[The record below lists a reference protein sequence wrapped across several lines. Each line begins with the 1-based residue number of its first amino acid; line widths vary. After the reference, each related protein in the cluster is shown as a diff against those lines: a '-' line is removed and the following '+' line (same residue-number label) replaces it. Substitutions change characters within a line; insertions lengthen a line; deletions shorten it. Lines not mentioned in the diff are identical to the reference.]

1 MKVLFR
7 FSILSLLLI
16 SCSSGQYDYP
26 YQDPRLP
33 VSRRVEDLM
42 SRMSVKEKVDQL
54 RSDFRGMGPS
64 PDYTAGN
71 ARGAGGGSPTEF
83 AAAVNK
89 DTEQSIK
96 ANRWGIPALQHTES
110 LHGVVAGNFFTSF
123 PQSIAIAATFDTL
136 LCGEVSS
143 AITEEL
149 RSVGIRQS
157 LSPVVNISRDPR
169 WGRNEETYG
178 EDPFLASRMGVA
190 YVKAMETGGVIST
203 PKHFADNYGD
213 GGRDSYASNTSWRV
227 LRETY
232 LEPFRACVQ
241 EGHSRSIMAAYNS
254 VDGIPCSM
262 NSRLLND
269 ILREEWGFDGFV
281 VSDYNSVYGVSSA
294 HNMAEDAGAAQA
306 MCCRAGLDVELHL
319 GYGRLYEQY
328 ESGAVSEKDIDRA
341 VERVLRCKFEL
352 GLFEKPYADT
362 SAADSV
368 VNCKEHVD
376 LALTAA
382 RKSVTLLKNAG
393 DVLPLDEDKTA
404 TIAVFG
410 PGVNQIALGG
420 YSRQSNPE
428 DESPLQALERMMAG
442 KVKII
447 FPSEDKIA
455 GGIADADV
463 ILFFALINESE
474 GGDRSHLELPSTA
487 SGVAASSENAAIV
500 DGKISG
506 SIAGNQ
512 EQIIIDLAES
522 GKPVVVILQ
531 NGGAIDVR
539 RWIDSADA
547 VVELWY
553 AGEKGAQALV
563 ETLFG
568 YNNPGGRLPFTWMR
582 HAGQIPLYY
591 NFKPSGRGYAYND
604 DDGKPLFPFGYGLS
618 YTTFEYGDFEVPAEM
633 KPDDDSLKVKVTVKN
648 TGKLR
653 GDEVVQIYVRD
664 NQASVVRPFK
674 ELKAFRRVT
683 LEPGECRTVS
693 LSIPRSSFALWDKNM
708 NFTVESGKHTLYLA
722 KNAAET
728 ICEKTVEI
736 L

>member
-1 MKVLFR
+1 
-7 FSILSLLLI
+7 
-16 SCSSGQYDYP
+16 
-26 YQDPRLP
+26 
-33 VSRRVEDLM
+33 M

-54 RSDFRGMGPS
+54 RSDFRGMGGS
-64 PDYTAGN
+64 PDYAVGN
-71 ARGAGGGSPTEF
+71 ARGASGGNPAEF

-89 DTEQSIK
+89 DMEQSVK
-96 ANRWGIPALQHTES
+96 ASRWGIPALQHTES

-149 RSVGIRQS
+149 RAVGIRQS

-178 EDPFLASRMGVA
+178 EDPFLASRMGAA
-190 YVKAMETGGVIST
+190 YVRAMEAGGVIST

-232 LEPFRACVQ
+232 LEPFRVCVQ
-241 EGHSRSIMAAYNS
+241 EGHCRSIMAAYNS

-269 ILREEWGFDGFV
+269 ILRDEWGFDGFV

-294 HNMAEDAGAAQA
+294 HNMTEDAGTAQA
-306 MCCRAGLDVELHL
+306 MCCHAGLDVELHL

-352 GLFEKPYADT
+352 GLFENPYADT
-362 SAADSV
+362 AVADSV
-368 VNCKEHVD
+368 VNCKEHID
-376 LALTAA
+376 LALKAA
-382 RKSVTLLKNAG
+382 RKSVTLLKNTG
-393 DVLPLDEDKTA
+393 NVLPLDEDDIG
-404 TIAVFG
+404 TIAVYG
-410 PGVNQIALGG
+410 PGADQIILGG
-420 YSRQSNPE
+420 YSRQTNPE
-428 DESPLQALERMMAG
+428 DESPLQALERMMSG
-442 KVKII
+442 KVKIN
-447 FPSEDKIA
+447 FPSVDRMAESA
-455 GGIADADV
+455 ADADV
-463 ILFFALINESE
+463 ILFFAVINESE
-474 GGDRSHLELPSTA
+474 GGDRSHLELPS
-487 SGVAASSENAAIV
+487 AAAGRSESSESAAIV
-500 DGKISG
+500 DGKRYSA
-506 SIAGNQ
+506 IAGNQ
-512 EQIIIDLAES
+512 EQMIIELAKS

-531 NGGAIDVR
+531 NGGAIDAR

-547 VVELWY
+547 VIESWY
-553 AGEKGAQALV
+553 AGEKGAQSLV

-568 YNNPGGRLPFTWMR
+568 YNNPGGRLPFTWIR

-591 NFKPSGRGYAYND
+591 NYKPSGRGYAYND

-618 YTTFEYGDFEVPAEM
+618 YTTFEYDDFEVPAEM
-633 KPDDDSLKVKVTVKN
+633 KPGDDSLKVKVTVRN
-648 TGKLR
+648 TGKIK
-653 GDEVVQIYVRD
+653 GDEVIQVYVRD

-683 LEPGECRTVS
+683 LGPGECRTVV
-693 LSIPRSSFALWDKNM
+693 LSIPRSSFALWDKDM
-708 NFTVESGKHTLYLA
+708 NFTVEPGRHTLYLA
-722 KNAAET
+722 KNAVET

-736 L
+736 R